1 MRLAIVPD
9 PVAAKVAAHMESPQA
24 LLQTQSQHLPAT
36 CAEKRRR
43 VESAVEVS
51 HLEAIH
57 CSQMQ
62 VRRLDAL
69 LLERDFLIW
78 PRGRKLASANL
89 GRYSALEVLGK
100 THDELVNSPC

>member
-36 CAEKRRR
+36 CAEERSWQ
-43 VESAVEVS
+43 VPAVDVI

-69 LLERDFLIW
+69 LLERDLLIW
-78 PRGRKLASANL
+78 PREREIVLAS
-89 GRYSALEVLGK
+89 
-100 THDELVNSPC
+100 